1 MKDDNRP
8 HLSTLPLYF
17 SVQLANACLI
27 ALSPR
32 ALGRVVGNV
41 ALLGIIIFGLRLT
54 TGQVE
59 LNYLVGCMFAEQTF
73 SMFLFTWLTDP
84 IHDFRHE
91 CDHVA
96 PKELPFVRRV
106 WWALCL
112 LNSPRGIGWSYKV
125 GVVTFTFRLRPI
137 HQATLDTKPTA
148 ASERGAVAVRPE
160 GATKRIPVVPP
171 HRRRQG
177 LRTQKPTVLEARHGP
192 VAARLPH
199 TSRQH

>member
-1 MKDDNRP
+1 MEDDNRP
-8 HLSTLPLYF
+8 HLPTLPLYF

-41 ALLGIIIFGLRLT
+41 ALLGIIIFSLRLT

-59 LNYLVGCMFAEQTF
+59 LNYFVGCMFAEQAF

-91 CDHVA
+91 RDHVA
-96 PKELPFVRRV
+96 PKELRFVRRV

-125 GVVTFTFRLRPI
+125 GVAPFIFRFWSI
-137 HQATLDTKPTA
+137 HQVT
-148 ASERGAVAVRPE
+148 
-160 GATKRIPVVPP
+160 
-171 HRRRQG
+171 
-177 LRTQKPTVLEARHGP
+177 
-192 VAARLPH
+192 
-199 TSRQH
+199 